1 MWCRIGLLLS
11 LSPAVAAA
19 ESVVAVRTLPA
30 QTVIEAADVTLVDAE
45 IDGALSAITPALGQE
60 LKTTVYAGR
69 PLRPEN
75 LGAPALIER
84 NQIVSLVYRSGGLV
98 ILADGRALARGA
110 EGDVIRVMNLASKST
125 VSGRVG
131 PDGHILVGDQ
141 N

>member
-11 LSPAVAAA
+11 LSPAFAAA

-45 IDGALSAITPALGQE
+45 IDGALTAITPALGQE

-69 PLRPEN
+69 PLRTED

-131 PDGHILVGDQ
+131 PDGRILVGDQ